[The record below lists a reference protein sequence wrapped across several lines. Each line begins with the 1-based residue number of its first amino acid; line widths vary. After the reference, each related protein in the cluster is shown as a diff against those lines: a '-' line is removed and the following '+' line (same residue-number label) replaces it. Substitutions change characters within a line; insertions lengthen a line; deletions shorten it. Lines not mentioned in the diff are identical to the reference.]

1 MKKALLAAVLGITAG
16 AAMAQSS
23 VTLYGAADVA
33 VGKAPVIGDKKI
45 GVQSNTIVTGNRGSL
60 IGFKGKEDL
69 GGGNWAGFLYEA
81 DINLGNG
88 ANEIYGR
95 TTVPPSG
102 FGRSAWLEIGGPW
115 GAFTLGRNYTPNFTG
130 QAVYLLSGWPRY
142 SVVAAVYGYGGYAY
156 PRNNAQIEY
165 TTPTVA
171 GFRAQVA
178 YQMKG
183 NNVVNGGDYPT
194 ATDKADQ
201 WAGNITYVQGPM
213 KAAATINKPSYVRDG
228 RTNNAANSTNAS
240 KPNWTIGGSYM
251 FGKNFALSLS
261 YNRTQ
266 GAQLWNGTNV
276 PGAGIKNG
284 DQRFGWELGA
294 GFYAGP
300 FTFIIDLTRDT
311 KNQLYLNN
319 KAMGKKTNGL
329 VDIRYAL
336 SKRTYFYADY
346 LRLDGY
352 NNYGLGIH
360 HDF

>member
-1 MKKALLAAVLGITAG
+1 MKKALLATVLGITAG

-23 VTLYGAADVA
+23 VTLYGSADVA
-33 VGKAPVIGDKKI
+33 IGKAPVIGDKKI
-45 GVQSNTIVTGNRGSL
+45 GAQSNSIVTGPKGSL

-88 ANEIYGR
+88 ANQIYGGAS
-95 TTVPPSG
+95 SG
-102 FGRSAWLEIGGPW
+102 FSRSAWVELGGPW
-115 GAFTLGRNYTPNFTG
+115 GAFTLGQNYTPNFTG
-130 QAVYLLSGWPRY
+130 QGVYLLSGWPRY
-142 SVVAAVYGYGGYAY
+142 SLVAAVYGFGGSAR

-165 TTPTVA
+165 TTPTFG

-183 NNVVNGGDYPT
+183 NNVVGGGDYPA
-194 ATDKADQ
+194 ATNKADQ

-213 KAAATINKPSYVRDG
+213 KAAATVSKPSYMRDF
-228 RTNNAANSTNAS
+228 RTHAIANSTNSA
-240 KPNWTIGGSYM
+240 KPNWTVGGSYM

-266 GAQLWNGTNV
+266 GAQLWDGKSL
-276 PGAGIKNG
+276 PGPSIIRDG

-300 FTFIIDLTRDT
+300 FTFIVDVTRDT

-319 KAMGKKTNGL
+319 KALGKKTNGL

-336 SKRTYFYADY
+336 SKRTFFYLDY